1 MPRLPF
7 VKTSRNQRIHEGDR
21 IRREGGRSTGPTVVG
36 TVTRVLNEGPYVD
49 ELVVWPDTGLLLRPD
64 EIHDVVVGD
73 RRRKEAG
80 SQIQQAMWQ
89 KAHKNTKRL
98 RRSTD
103 PAEKL
108 AGVARTIGPPISPSK
123 RSEVVHNSVAALFDG
138 PQMQDLSSKMSGLSV
153 RDDTYATYPPWPS
166 SRSRDDIYET
176 ELSNKMHGL
185 RIRDDT

>member
-1 MPRLPF
+1 M
-7 VKTSRNQRIHEGDR
+7 
-21 IRREGGRSTGPTVVG
+21 VG

-64 EIHDVVVGD
+64 EIHDVTVGP
-73 RRRKEAG
+73 RRRKEAA
-80 SQIQQAMWQ
+80 SRIQQAMWQ
-89 KAHKNTKRL
+89 KAHKSTKRL
-98 RRSTD
+98 IKSQD
-103 PAEKL
+103 PAEQL
-108 AGVARTIGPPISPSK
+108 AGVTRTIGPLIPSSK
-123 RSEVVHNSVAALFDG
+123 RNEVVHNSVAALFHG
-138 PQMQDLSSKMSGLSV
+138 PHMQDLSSKMSGLSV